1 MKRKTKRVLGVFG
14 LAAVMAM
21 TAIAIALPSPE
32 AHAEEQSNA
41 DVTIQVTVVGPGS
54 VTNLVKPTEGETVK
68 SNIVPVEYTYQN
80 MKSVSTNLVCT
91 VAGGQKIEKV
101 VDTRDMEDP
110 NSGKVNFNIDLN
122 KEGIQPDAD
131 CTISLIGK
139 SIDGTDIKNEGVAF
153 QYRAVKVDM
162 GDKDNTDGKPNTDEN
177 GDPEV
182 SIEIKD
188 GVESILLQVYDMEGN
203 PVFVNKDGVEEP
215 ILVTRDQF
223 DLINNVYK
231 LNLPMSKY
239 GAKAGWYDLVV
250 VAYAGDGKE
259 VVSMNTYR
267 FYYGGPVTPNVP
279 GTGTIM
285 DNLNISRADYVV
297 TGLIAFGSVAAFGV
311 YLVARKSRR

>member
-54 VTNLVKPTEGETVK
+54 SLQLVKPTEGEVVK

-80 MKSVSTNLVCT
+80 MQSVATNLVCM
-91 VAGGQKIEKV
+91 VAGGQTVEKTF
-101 VDTRDMEDP
+101 DFEPTDEQ
-110 NSGKVNFNIDLN
+110 GTHAFTIDLN
-122 KEGIQPDAD
+122 ELNIQPDAD
-131 CTISLIGK
+131 CRISLAGK
-139 SIDGTDIKNEGVAF
+139 STTGQDVQDAGVKF
-153 QYRAVKVDM
+153 TYRAVKVDM

-182 SIEIKD
+182 SIEIKE

-285 DNLNISRADYVV
+285 DNLNISRVDYVV